1 MNRRCYSALPVP
13 AKIENRYVS
22 SDTNFRG
29 SLAERHF
36 ADTRFVAVYRIDR
49 RTANVWG
56 EWSSY
61 PADKGTASINYDATL
76 QGKSPVR
83 ETSYIRLRSL
93 PPTSFLLPLPPAP
106 LPPPVP
112 HSLVLALISTLGIRH
127 SAHGR
132 PLPETTLLSGLP
144 APGRAKGRRA
154 TEL

>member
-1 MNRRCYSALPVP
+1 MGQFPQEPGR
-13 AKIENRYVS
+13 EQ
-22 SDTNFRG
+22 
-29 SLAERHF
+29 HF

-83 ETSYIRLRSL
+83 ETFYIRLRSL
-93 PPTSFLLPLPPAP
+93 PLFSSSSSSSSIPPPCLLPPRPRSYFHPWYPTLNSRLSFADDPP
-106 LPPPVP
+106 LP
-112 HSLVLALISTLGIRH
+112 S
-127 SAHGR
+127 
-132 PLPETTLLSGLP
+132 
-144 APGRAKGRRA
+144 GRAEGRRA

>member
-1 MNRRCYSALPVP
+1 MMLSVP
-13 AKIENRYVS
+13 FRSSKSRKPIRVL
-22 SDTNFRG
+22 SDTNFRD

-93 PPTSFLLPLPPAP
+93 PPASFPL
-106 LPPPVP
+106 VP
-112 HSLVLALISTLGIRH
+112 HPLLGSYFHPWHPTLSPR
-127 SAHGR
+127 SSFARDDPPLR
-132 PLPETTLLSGLP
+132 P
-144 APGRAKGRRA
+144 PGPREG
-154 TEL
+154 